1 MFSINC
7 EVSRDLNCSKNCAI
21 VATNA
26 ATIFSIT
33 VTKLYI
39 LVVTL
44 STEDNAKLL
53 EQLKSAFKRTISW
66 NKYQTKVSTAK
77 VNWYLDILS
86 YPSFVGL
93 NKLFVLTFKDGD
105 KQQVTDDIIFQQK
118 KWRIII
124 LWLMGQTFLINQ

>member
-7 EVSRDLNCSKNCAI
+7 EVSPDLNCSKNCAI

>member
-7 EVSRDLNCSKNCAI
+7 QVSPDLNCSKNCAI

>member
-7 EVSRDLNCSKNCAI
+7 EVSRHLNCSKNCAI

-26 ATIFSIT
+26 ATIFSIN

-44 STEDNAKLL
+44 STEHNAKLL

-77 VNWYLDILS
+77 VNWYLDILTD
-86 YPSFVGL
+86 PSFVGL
-93 NKLFVLTFKDGD
+93 NKFFVLTFKDGD

-124 LWLMGQTFLINQ
+124 LWLIGQTFLINQ

>member
-1 MFSINC
+1 MWLQQCIYTCISGFSRTIEMVSINC
-7 EVSRDLNCSKNCAI
+7 EVSPDLNWSKNCAI

-26 ATIFSIT
+26 ATIFSII

-77 VNWYLDILS
+77 VNWYLDILTD
-86 YPSFVGL
+86 PSFLRV
-93 NKLFVLTFKDGD
+93 NKLFVLTFEDGD
-105 KQQVTDDIIFQQK
+105 KQQDIDDIIF
-118 KWRIII
+118 
-124 LWLMGQTFLINQ
+124 